1 MTRKSP
7 KKNERFGVDRMG
19 RTEPHYAA
27 LEADSS
33 RVKELLLASADP
45 NASDDNGVTPLH
57 CTPTCRW
64 ATRAP
69 LARWW
74 AR

>member
-7 KKNERFGVDRMG
+7 KKNERSGVDRMG
-19 RTEPHYAA
+19 RTELHYAA

-33 RVKELLLASADP
+33 MVKELLLASADP
-45 NASDDNGVTPLH
+45 NVSDDNGVTPL
-57 CTPTCRW
+57 CTPMCRW

>member
-19 RTEPHYAA
+19 RTELHYAA
-27 LEADSS
+27 VEADLS

-45 NASDDNGVTPLH
+45 NASDDNGVTPL
-57 CTPTCRW
+57 CTPMCRW